1 MTDSFSL
8 HNATSLPAATY
19 ASLEALN
26 EHATLIECCP
36 GQTISRHDDPHEHWY
51 YVIGGVARRC
61 LVLPNGRRQ
70 IVDLLLPRDFFGVT
84 AQERHY
90 FTLEAVA
97 NRTLVASYA
106 RSRVEALAESDPAV
120 AKAVRELALDAI
132 ARLQTQLVIL
142 GRTTALAKVGSFL
155 INMDERLAHGSA
167 NGMVLPMS
175 RYDIADY
182 LAISVETVSRA
193 LTTLKRRGV
202 IKFTGS
208 RQLRIVDRAALE
220 HYQRPEKGNA
230 SAERMRSQH
239 RVASAGGPLSAN
251 SVDVEQSLRD
261 GRLPPA
267 CRCRAARAFEH
278 DGPRRSAH

>member
-1 MTDSFSL
+1 MRAESFSL
-8 HNATSLPAATY
+8 RKATSLPAVTY

-26 EHATLIECCP
+26 EHATLIECRP

-51 YVIGGVARRC
+51 HVIGGVARRC

-70 IVDLLLPRDFFGVT
+70 IVDLLMPHDFFGVA

-97 NRTLVASYA
+97 DRTLVASYA
-106 RSRVEALAESDPAV
+106 RSRVEALAETDPAV
-120 AKAVRELALDAI
+120 AKAVRDLALDAI

-155 INMDERLAHGSA
+155 INMDERLGNESTD
-167 NGMVLPMS
+167 GMVLPMS

-220 HYQRPEKGNA
+220 RYQPEKANA
-230 SAERMRSQH
+230 SAERIRPPNP
-239 RVASAGGPLSAN
+239 VASARSPLMAN
-251 SVDVEQSLRD
+251 SVVERSLLD

-267 CRCRAARAFEH
+267 CRYRAARAFER
-278 DGPRRSAH
+278 DGLRRSVR

>member
-1 MTDSFSL
+1 
-8 HNATSLPAATY
+8 LPAVTY
-19 ASLEALN
+19 SALEALN
-26 EHATLIECCP
+26 EHATLIECCA

-51 YVIGGVARRC
+51 HVIEGVARRC

-70 IVDLLLPRDFFGVT
+70 IVDLLLPRDFFGV
-84 AQERHY
+84 AAREGHY
-90 FTLEAVA
+90 FTLEAV
-97 NRTLVASYA
+97 NRTLVASYV

-120 AKAVRELALDAI
+120 AKAVRDLALDAI
-132 ARLQTQLVIL
+132 ARLQRQLVVL
-142 GRTTALAKVGSFL
+142 GCTTALAKVGSFL
-155 INMDERLAHGSA
+155 INMDERLANGSA

-220 HYQRPEKGNA
+220 RYQRPEKANA
-230 SAERMRSQH
+230 SAERKRSPH
-239 RVASAGGPLSAN
+239 PASAGGPLMAN
-251 SVDVEQSLRD
+251 SVEVERELRD

-267 CRCRAARAFEH
+267 FACRAAQASER
-278 DGPRRSAH
+278 DGPRRSAR